1 MLKLSGLL
9 GILFV
14 CLGVEWFEYF
24 GTDIIQ
30 GFLILQAYIIFTLFC
45 TYKLSDNLLLKA
57 ISLYSGIF
65 WILSFITD
73 CFLIDCSLILTAIV
87 ALPLYILSAKNI
99 VKSPITPMLDFKH
112 NYIIENVPFKW
123 YQWLWLLV
131 GKNMSAYNWYY
142 NSDKGLLMR
151 IEDGILIERK
161 VSHQLLL
168 KELKAT
174 GADVSIAKVSYKSLQ
189 AKLGK
194 KINCKK
200 EIYWCQIK

>member
-200 EIYWCQIK
+200 EIY